1 MGPRRQGGVP
11 EGCGRWCCGPHWGS
25 GFGGNAESLQELPR
39 VSVGRHG
46 PDQWTGLLSAY
57 TRACGAHTHT
67 KVGIPSTAGLPTC
80 PCGASAWFPWGLWA
94 GSPTPRKMGR
104 QDAGLVPGGVC
115 GWPWGRGWENCPE
128 ETCLL
133 QGDVAHCPGLASGRV
148 GKPKAAHSVL
158 CWWKRGLLSMGSACP
173 GTQLWER
180 TCASLPSET
189 GAWSQGPGVERKAR
203 VPLPCYRLH
212 SEEGAPG
219 AAQRPGQA
227 ALTGRGRCSRVMGG
241 PSSHLPPT
249 EPGSQPLNSLRG
261 SEL

>member
-1 MGPRRQGGVP
+1 MGLIGAQVLVGMPSHCRNCLGSV
-11 EGCGRWCCGPHWGS
+11 WGAMVLTS
-25 GFGGNAESLQELPR
+25 GQVYSARTHAR
-39 VSVGRHG
+39 VV
-46 PDQWTGLLSAY
+46 
-57 TRACGAHTHT
+57 HTHT

-203 VPLPCYRLH
+203 VPLPRYRLH